1 VEFDFAEIAS
11 VVGGL
16 PPSAYE
22 SRQWWAN
29 STTTQAQSW
38 GDADWHVDDVNFE
51 RQRVRYVRGRV
62 GGSYRARGGRP
73 ARDTAAAVL
82 VAETESADLDVRV
95 QVTWQR
101 AGHVTLDDRGDLV
114 SCAGNPWPNW

>member
-1 VEFDFAEIAS
+1 VAGKYRPLTHLLASLPSGNTGSVEFDFAEIAS

-38 GDADWHVDDVNFE
+38 GDADWHVDHVNFE

-62 GGSYRARGGRP
+62 GGSYRA
-73 ARDTAAAVL
+73 
-82 VAETESADLDVRV
+82 
-95 QVTWQR
+95 
-101 AGHVTLDDRGDLV
+101 
-114 SCAGNPWPNW
+114 